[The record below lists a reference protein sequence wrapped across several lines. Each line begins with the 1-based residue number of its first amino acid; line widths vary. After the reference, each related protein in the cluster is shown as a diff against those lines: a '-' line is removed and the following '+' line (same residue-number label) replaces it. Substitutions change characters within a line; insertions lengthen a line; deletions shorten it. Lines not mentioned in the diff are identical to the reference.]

1 MFENLKQILMP
12 LAAVLRELDFGS
24 YLDGTDFENFLLKNQ
39 VAKIWKD
46 NRLHTIAQIG
56 KSQSD
61 KSLIT
66 FMNVLNEYLN
76 REVYTYEQKQTFV
89 KNINFF
95 ILKFF
100 EFYLKKENIEKDYT
114 ELLIELENLKNKE
127 LIFVETLKDI
137 KDFIEKK
144 EYKEII
150 VKMDNQ
156 NNEKFHEQ
164 YDYAIITA
172 LEDDEM
178 DKILE
183 VATIEDEIE
192 NEKYLLRKGYFNK
205 NPSKK
210 ILFASQN
217 FSGFVDSA
225 ILTAEIISKYKVK
238 LIIMPGVL
246 GGNPSK
252 TNFGDV
258 IVANKVFTIDKGKI
272 EEGNFN
278 SEIESSNI
286 THNLINKIKA
296 NKQKIV
302 DYIRDSHSE
311 NKTVD
316 IYFEPIACVRHVISK
331 KGYFLENISSLDRKA
346 YGVEMESYGVVRATE
361 LANDGKTKVL
371 IIKSVMDKTENK
383 GDSFKKFASFT
394 SARTVE
400 FLFKENIV

>member
-1 MFENLKQILMP
+1 MP
-12 LAAVLRELDFGS
+12 LAGVLRELEFGY
-24 YLDGTDFENFLLKNQ
+24 YLEGDDFENFLLKNK
-39 VAKIWKD
+39 VSKIWRD
-46 NRLHTIAQIG
+46 NSLHAFAQIG

-61 KSLIT
+61 KSLMI
-66 FMNVLNEYLN
+66 FMNVLNEYLST
-76 REVYTYEQKQTFV
+76 EVYTNEQKQIFTN
-89 KNINFF
+89 NINFF
-95 ILKFF
+95 LIQFFKF
-100 EFYLKKENIEKDYT
+100 YMVKENIKKDYG
-114 ELLIELENLKNKE
+114 ELILELEDLKKRG
-127 LIFVETLKDI
+127 LIYENTINQI
-137 KDFIEKK
+137 KDTIEKK
-144 EYKEII
+144 EYKEI
-150 VKMDNQ
+150 VEKMDDQ
-156 NNEKFHEQ
+156 NIENSQERF
-164 YDYAIITA
+164 DYAIITA

-205 NPSKK
+205 NSSKK

-246 GGNPSK
+246 GGNPNK

-331 KGYFLENISSLDRKA
+331 EGYFLENISSLDRKA

-371 IIKSVMDKTENK
+371 IIKAVMDKTENK